1 MLHSLAPLRKREF
14 RLLFFARTISFVGGS
29 FAIVALAFAVLAVR
43 EVRELRRREPIE
55 LREPVLEGVV

>member
-1 MLHSLAPLRKREF
+1 VLHSLAPLRKREF

-29 FAIVALAFAVLAVR
+29 FAIVALASAVLAVR
-43 EVRELRRREPIE
+43 EVRRREPIE